1 MILESKK
8 YREDRQ
14 EALNSARSIIELAE
28 KEGKD
33 LTPEQDAEYTKHIGD
48 VADLDKKIK
57 RVEKLNELNAE
68 AEEKLLQKATEENK
82 SVDEIKDTK
91 KEQSKVFWK
100 YMRKGIAGL
109 TSEERSIFETRAQ
122 SEGTDSEGGY
132 LVPDEFSGDLEKA
145 LKAYGGMRSVAR
157 VIRTGTGQ
165 TLDWP
170 TVNSTAIQG
179 EWLAENAT
187 AAEQD
192 ETFANVQ
199 LSSYTASSKI
209 VKVSRQLM
217 SDSFFNLEEYLS
229 MALAERIG
237 RLTNVGY
244 TTGNGASKPRGV
256 KHDATSTLAASAS
269 AITFDEIIDLKH
281 EVDPA
286 YRANGTWMFNDSTLK
301 AIAQLKD
308 TTNQYLWRPS
318 VSMSDP
324 DLLLGHPIVIN
335 QDVES
340 IGAGNYP
347 VLFGDFSKYIIRD
360 VEGFTLLRLNERYAD
375 ALQVGFIGFLRT
387 DGKVIDAGTNPIK
400 AIRNPST

>member
-1 MILESKK
+1 MLLESKK

-14 EALNSARSIIELAE
+14 EALNSARAIIELAE

-33 LTPEQDAEYTKHIGD
+33 LTPDQDSEYTRYIED

-68 AEEKLLQKATEENK
+68 AEEKILEKATEENK
-82 SVDEIKDTK
+82 SIDELKDNQK
-91 KEQSKVFWK
+91 QQSKVFWK
-100 YMRKGIAGL
+100 YMRKGMAAL
-109 TSEERSIFETRAQ
+109 TSDERAIFETRAQ
-122 SEGTDSEGGY
+122 SEGTDSEGGF
-132 LVPDEFSGDLEKA
+132 LVPNEFSGNLERA
-145 LKAYGGMRSVAR
+145 LLAYGGMRSVAK
-157 VIRTGTGQ
+157 VIKTGTGQ

-187 AAEQD
+187 ATDQD
-192 ETFANVQ
+192 ETFANLT

-217 SDSFFNLEEYLS
+217 ADSYFNLEDYLS
-229 MALAERIG
+229 SALAERIG

-244 TTGNGASKPRGV
+244 TTGNGSAKPRGV
-256 KHDATSTLAASAS
+256 KHDATPTTAAAAG

-281 EVDPA
+281 AVDPA

-308 TTNQYLWRPS
+308 TTNQYLWRPT
-318 VSMSDP
+318 VSLSDP

-340 IGAGNYP
+340 IGAGNYS

-360 VEGFTLLRLNERYAD
+360 VEGFTLLRLDERYAD

-387 DGKVIDAGTNPIK
+387 DGKVIDAGTNPIH

>member
-1 MILESKK
+1 MILESKQ
-8 YREDRQ
+8 YREDRAK
-14 EALNSARSIIELAE
+14 ALTDARAIIELAE
-28 KEGKD
+28 KQGKD
-33 LTPEQDAEYTKHIGD
+33 LTTDQDKEYTRYIED

-68 AEEKLLQKATEENK
+68 SEEKLLEKAINTDTTTEEL
-82 SVDEIKDTK
+82 KDNSK
-91 KEQSKVFWK
+91 KYSDVFWK
-100 YMRKGIAGL
+100 SMKKGVGSL
-109 TSEERSIFETRAQ
+109 TNDERVIFETRAQ
-122 SEGTDSEGGY
+122 SEGTDSEGGF
-132 LVPDEFSGDLEKA
+132 LVPNEFSGEIEKA
-145 LKAYGGMRSVAR
+145 LKAYGGMRSVAK
-157 VIRTGTGQ
+157 VITTGTGQ

-187 AAEQD
+187 AADQD
-192 ETFANVQ
+192 ETFANVT

-217 SDSFFNLEEYLS
+217 ADSFFNLESYLS
-229 MALAERIG
+229 DALAERIG

-244 TTGNGASKPRGV
+244 TTGNGVSKPRGV
-256 KHDATSTLAASAS
+256 KHDATPTTAASAT

-281 EVDPA
+281 NVDPA

-308 TTNQYLWRPS
+308 TTNQYLWRPT
-318 VSMSDP
+318 VSMSEP

-340 IGAGNYP
+340 IAAGNYS
-347 VLFGDFSKYIIRD
+347 VLFGDFQKYIIRD

-400 AIRNPST
+400 AIRHPNT

>member
-1 MILESKK
+1 MLLESKK

-14 EALNSARSIIELAE
+14 EALNSARAIIELAE

-33 LTPEQDAEYTKHIGD
+33 LTPDQDSEYTRYIED

-68 AEEKLLQKATEENK
+68 AEEKILEKATEENK
-82 SVDEIKDTK
+82 SIDELKDNQK
-91 KEQSKVFWK
+91 QQSKVFWK
-100 YMRKGIAGL
+100 YMRKGMAAL
-109 TSEERSIFETRAQ
+109 TSDERAIFETRAQ
-122 SEGTDSEGGY
+122 SEGTDSEGGF
-132 LVPDEFSGDLEKA
+132 LVPNEFSGNLERA
-145 LKAYGGMRSVAR
+145 LLAYGGMRSVAK
-157 VIRTGTGQ
+157 VIKTGTGQ

-187 AAEQD
+187 ATEQD
-192 ETFANVQ
+192 ETFANLT

-217 SDSFFNLEEYLS
+217 ADSYFNLEDYLS
-229 MALAERIG
+229 SALAERIG

-244 TTGNGASKPRGV
+244 TTGNGSAKPRGV
-256 KHDATSTLAASAS
+256 KHDATPTTAAAAG

-281 EVDPA
+281 AVDPA

-308 TTNQYLWRPS
+308 TTNQYLWRPT
-318 VSMSDP
+318 VSLSDP

-340 IGAGNYP
+340 IGAGNYS

-360 VEGFTLLRLNERYAD
+360 VEGFTLLRLDERYAD

-387 DGKVIDAGTNPIK
+387 DGKVIDAGTNPIH

>member
-14 EALNSARSIIELAE
+14 EALNSARAIIELAE
-28 KEGKD
+28 KEDKD
-33 LTPEQDAEYTKHIGD
+33 LTPDQDSEYTRYIED

-57 RVEKLNELNAE
+57 RVEKLNELNSEAAE
-68 AEEKLLQKATEENK
+68 VILEKATDENK
-82 SVDEIKDTK
+82 SVDELKNIQKN
-91 KEQSKVFWK
+91 QSKVFWK
-100 YMRKGIAGL
+100 YMRKGLTGL
-109 TSEERSIFETRAQ
+109 TSEDRAIFETRAQ
-122 SEGTDSEGGY
+122 SEGVDSEGGY
-132 LVPDEFSGDLEKA
+132 LVPDEFSGDLERA
-145 LKAYGGMRSVAR
+145 LLAYGGMRSVAK
-157 VIRTGTGQ
+157 VIKTGTGQ

-187 AAEQD
+187 AADQD

-199 LSSYTASSKI
+199 LNSYTASSKI

-217 SDSFFNLEEYLS
+217 ADSFFNLEEYLS
-229 MALAERIG
+229 SVLAERIG

-244 TTGNGASKPRGV
+244 TTGNGSSKPRGV
-256 KHDATSTLAASAS
+256 KHDATPTTAASAS

-301 AIAQLKD
+301 SIAQLKD
-308 TTNQYLWRPS
+308 TTNQYLWRPT
-318 VSMSDP
+318 VSMGDP

-340 IGAGNYP
+340 IGAGNYS

-375 ALQVGFIGFLRT
+375 ALQIGFIGFLRT
-387 DGKVIDAGTNPIK
+387 DGKVIDAGTNPIH
-400 AIRNPST
+400 AIRNPNT

>member
-1 MILESKK
+1 MLLESKK

-14 EALNSARSIIELAE
+14 TALNSARAIIELAE

-33 LTPEQDAEYTKHIGD
+33 LTPDQDSEYTRYIED

-57 RVEKLNELNAE
+57 RVDKLNELNAE
-68 AEEKLLQKATEENK
+68 AEEKILEKATEENK
-82 SVDEIKDTK
+82 SVDELKSIA

-100 YMRKGIAGL
+100 YMRKGLTGL
-109 TSEERSIFETRAQ
+109 TSDERTIFETRAQ
-122 SEGTDSEGGY
+122 SEGVDSEGGF
-132 LVPDEFSGDLEKA
+132 LVPNEFSGDLERA
-145 LKAYGGMRSVAR
+145 LLAYGGMRSVAK
-157 VIRTGTGQ
+157 IIKTGTGQ

-170 TVNSTAIQG
+170 TVNSTALQG

-187 AAEQD
+187 ATEQD
-192 ETFANVQ
+192 ETFANVT
-199 LSSYTASSKI
+199 LSSYTASSKM

-217 SDSFFNLEEYLS
+217 ADSFFNLEEYLS
-229 MALAERIG
+229 SALAERIG

-244 TTGNGASKPRGV
+244 TTGNGSSKPRGV
-256 KHDATSTLAASAS
+256 KHDATPTTAAASG

-281 EVDPA
+281 AVDPA

-301 AIAQLKD
+301 AIATLKD
-308 TTNQYLWRPS
+308 TTNQYLWRPT
-318 VSMSDP
+318 VSLSDP

-347 VLFGDFSKYIIRD
+347 MLFGDFKKYIIRD

-387 DGKVIDAGTNPIK
+387 DGKVIDAGTNPIH

>member
-1 MILESKK
+1 MLLESKK

-14 EALNSARSIIELAE
+14 EALNSARAIIELAE

-82 SVDEIKDTK
+82 SVDEIKDTE

-109 TSEERSIFETRAQ
+109 TSEERSTFETRAQ

-145 LKAYGGMRSVAR
+145 LLAYGGMRSVAK
-157 VIRTGTGQ
+157 VIKTGTGQ

-187 AAEQD
+187 AADQD

-217 SDSFFNLEEYLS
+217 ADSFFNLEEYLS
-229 MALAERIG
+229 SALAERIG

-256 KHDATSTLAASAS
+256 KHDATPTTAASAS

-308 TTNQYLWRPS
+308 TTNQYLWRPT